1 MQLIPIVDLKESESD
16 FRFNVV
22 LYLLNNTSYS
32 LSYGRG
38 EDKTTFC
45 LKTIRAKEFLPSEV
59 PTLRAIIQRGL
70 LVRDRLLL
78 EQGSAKTEIHTKD
91 IIAELVPLISTQ
103 WQMSN
108 AKFSPPVTIKEDSIR
123 KKVERLWGRVEE
135 VKRGRAGK
143 MEREKV
149 ELLLDKLVDITTCP
163 HSIQL
168 CHEPGSGC
176 KDVKK
181 CKFQAHIKCD
191 CHHEKKVPVLEL
203 KWLHAQRTKR
213 GEKSSLMMSTDD
225 KPETE
230 KQRKAEKRRC
240 EKIEADR
247 KRKKK
252 QEDQEQLLI
261 QQKIDSEVEL
271 EEYEMEEYD
280 LGNQEME
287 EEEDMFALSSVMVK

>member
-16 FRFNVV
+16 FRFDVV

-32 LSYGRG
+32 LSIAGVKKRRHSAS
-38 EDKTTFC
+38 K
-45 LKTIRAKEFLPSEV
+45 LSEFVGPANEILPSEV

-168 CHEPGSGC
+168 CNDPESGC

-191 CHHEKKVPVLEL
+191 CHHEKKVFN
-203 KWLHAQRTKR
+203 
-213 GEKSSLMMSTDD
+213 SS
-225 KPETE
+225 
-230 KQRKAEKRRC
+230 
-240 EKIEADR
+240 
-247 KRKKK
+247 
-252 QEDQEQLLI
+252 
-261 QQKIDSEVEL
+261 
-271 EEYEMEEYD
+271 
-280 LGNQEME
+280 
-287 EEEDMFALSSVMVK
+287 